1 MILDGFAPSRL
12 RDLTCLFCSIF
23 LLIFTPSLWLR
34 YEASDGHRNTKI
46 NTYYAGF
53 FVLGWLLEKEKK
65 MKRIYPSKFGQYY
78 STKDERAPRTPW
90 LLIAAIFYVII
101 LAGVVG
107 LVLAGIVGGG

>member
-1 MILDGFAPSRL
+1 MMLDGFAPSL
-12 RDLTCLFCSIF
+12 FRDLTCLFCSIF

-46 NTYYAGF
+46 NAYYAGF

-78 STKDERAPRTPW
+78 STKDEQEPRTPW
-90 LLIAAIFYVII
+90 LLMVVLFAI
-101 LAGVVG
+101 LA
-107 LVLAGIVGGG
+107 LAGMVGGA

>member
-1 MILDGFAPSRL
+1 MTLDLFESSRA
-12 RDLTCLFCSIF
+12 RYLTEAFCSIF

-65 MKRIYPSKFGQYY
+65 MKRIYPSKSGQYY
-78 STKDERAPRTPW
+78 STKDEQEPRTPW
-90 LLIAAIFYVII
+90 LLMAALFAI
-101 LAGVVG
+101 LA
-107 LVLAGIVGGG
+107 LAGMVGGA

>member
-1 MILDGFAPSRL
+1 
-12 RDLTCLFCSIF
+12 
-23 LLIFTPSLWLR
+23 
-34 YEASDGHRNTKI
+34 
-46 NTYYAGF
+46 
-53 FVLGWLLEKEKK
+53 